1 MQFQPRQATK
11 LSRVVGYGG
20 VALIVAWSLLA
31 LATYAGIE
39 AAVGWMAGM
48 GAADGLIAWFAQ
60 IAAPLDGPLIAIV
73 WLVGVAILG
82 VVTVVIRRLTS
93 AAT

>member
-1 MQFQPRQATK
+1 
-11 LSRVVGYGG
+11 
-20 VALIVAWSLLA
+20 
-31 LATYAGIE
+31 
-39 AAVGWMAGM
+39 M

-82 VVTVVIRRLTS
+82 VVTVLIRRLTS

>member
-1 MQFQPRQATK
+1 MHLQPRQATK

-31 LATYAGIE
+31 LAAYAGIE

-48 GAADGLIAWFAQ
+48 GSADGLIAWFAQ

-82 VVTVVIRRLTS
+82 VVTALIRRLTS